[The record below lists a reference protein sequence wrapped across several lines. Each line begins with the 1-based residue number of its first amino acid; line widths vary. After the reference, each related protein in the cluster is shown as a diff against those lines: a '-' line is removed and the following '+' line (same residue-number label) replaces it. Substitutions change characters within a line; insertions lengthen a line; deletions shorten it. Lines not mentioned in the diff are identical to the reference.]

1 MKSASMIREM
11 LRPACALTLAAV
23 LTGCSSIEAVAVDT
37 QGLHEYLL
45 TVSRPNHLHVIDT
58 ETNEIVRSC
67 ELPGRQAPGLMAL
80 SPDNRIAYVLI
91 NGWENVF
98 GIEVETCTQVFGARQ
113 SYDDVQVKTHGS
125 LAVSPDGKEFYTVQ
139 NRTRKYRSHFEVLEP
154 RLAVFDTAG
163 GLDAKPI
170 RTFPVDRRITTI
182 AATKTGKVVL
192 GGADLKQIDPRTG
205 EVEMLAE
212 LQSWELERWMTP
224 DAFAMFNGGE
234 QSDEYI
240 LPYVTAE
247 FADDT
252 NDMETAEWWWGM
264 NRVDLKTGEVEQMP
278 FTPFEFV
285 IFNFISNPQDR
296 NVVYGVFNKLSKH
309 DLREKTMVSSVT
321 LDHTYYNINIT
332 GDGKTIYVGG
342 TANDIGVYDAE
353 TLEKITNIPM
363 PGDMAASD
371 LRIVKLPR

>member
-1 MKSASMIREM
+1 MKPASMIRDL
-11 LRPACALTLAAV
+11 LRPACALTLTAV
-23 LTGCSSIEAVAVDT
+23 LGGCAATRDVTVEPK
-37 QGLHEYLL
+37 GLHEYLL

-58 ETNEIVRSC
+58 QTHAFVRSC

-80 SPDNRIAYVLI
+80 SPDNRIAYVLT
-91 NGWENVF
+91 NGWENVL
-98 GIEVETCTQVFGARQ
+98 GIEVETCKQVFAAHQ

-125 LAVSPDGKEFYTVQ
+125 LAVSPDGKELYTVQ
-139 NRTRKYRSHFEVLEP
+139 NRTRKHRSHFEVLEP

-192 GGADLKQIDPRTG
+192 GGADLKQIDPKTG
-205 EVEMLAE
+205 KVEMLAE
-212 LQSWELERWMTP
+212 LQSWKLERWMTP

-240 LPYVTAE
+240 LPYVTAK

-252 NDMETAEWWWGM
+252 KNMETAEWWWGM
-264 NRVDLKTGEVEQMP
+264 NRVDLKTGKVEQMP

-285 IFNFISNPQDR
+285 IFNFVTSPQDR
-296 NVVYGVFNKLSKH
+296 NVVYGVFNKLSRH
-309 DLREKTMVSSVT
+309 DLREKKMVNAVP

-332 GDGKTIYVGG
+332 GDGKRIYVGG

-353 TLEKITNIPM
+353 TLEKISNIQM

-371 LRIVKLPR
+371 LRMVKLPR

>member
-11 LRPACALTLAAV
+11 LRPAFALTLAAV
-23 LTGCSSIEAVAVDT
+23 LTGYSSIEAVAVEP
-37 QGLHEYLL
+37 QELHEYLL

-58 ETNEIVRSC
+58 ATNEIVRSC

-98 GIEVETCTQVFGARQ
+98 GIEWETCTQVFGARQ

-139 NRTRKYRSHFEVLEP
+139 NRTRKHRSHFEVLEP

-252 NDMETAEWWWGM
+252 NDMETAKWWWGM

-296 NVVYGVFNKLSKH
+296 NLVYGVFNKLSKH